1 MPKLKYYKKM
11 EELMMK
17 KKILIEG
24 MSCEHCVA
32 HVKDALEGIDGVS
45 KIEVSLE
52 GKYATVE
59 TDVNDQ
65 ILKEAIEEEGYDVVK
80 IEE

>member
-1 MPKLKYYKKM
+1 
-11 EELMMK
+11 MK
-17 KKILIEG
+17 KKISIEG

-32 HVKDALEGIDGVS
+32 HVKEALEGIDGVS
-45 KIEVSLE
+45 TVEVNLE
-52 GKYATVE
+52 GKYAAVE
-59 TDVNDQ
+59 TDVNDE

>member
-1 MPKLKYYKKM
+1 
-11 EELMMK
+11 MMK
-17 KKILIEG
+17 KKISIEG

-45 KIEVSLE
+45 SIEVSLE

-59 TDVNDQ
+59 TDVNDE

>member
-1 MPKLKYYKKM
+1 MSKLKYYKKV

-17 KKILIEG
+17 KKISIEG

-45 KIEVSLE
+45 SIEVSLE
-52 GKYATVE
+52 GNYATVE
-59 TDVNDQ
+59 TDVNDE

>member
-1 MPKLKYYKKM
+1 
-11 EELMMK
+11 MK
-17 KKILIEG
+17 KKISIEG

-32 HVKDALEGIDGVS
+32 HVKNALEGIDGVS
-45 KIEVSLE
+45 AVEVNLQ
-52 GKYATVE
+52 GKYAAVE
-59 TDVNDQ
+59 TDVNDE